1 MLAVVWP
8 ERPYMVG
15 GEKKKGDPPSL
26 CLDLP
31 FWQTTSWFVFPST
44 TTDSLGKKRGILW
57 EWIYAESS
65 SLSLALLRPPPPPP
79 PPPPPSP
86 RSAFPSGA
94 QCSQRKKQQRVKGGE
109 RRKRFY
115 VVNGVMISYVKRQTL
130 KTRQTPCQRRKRT
143 PTEQ

>member
-79 PPPPPSP
+79 PPPLS
-86 RSAFPSGA
+86 S
-94 QCSQRKKQQRVKGGE
+94 QCLPFGCAVLSEKKTTEGE
-109 RRKRFY
+109 RRREEEE
-115 VVNGVMISYVKRQTL
+115 VLCG
-130 KTRQTPCQRRKRT
+130 
-143 PTEQ
+143 